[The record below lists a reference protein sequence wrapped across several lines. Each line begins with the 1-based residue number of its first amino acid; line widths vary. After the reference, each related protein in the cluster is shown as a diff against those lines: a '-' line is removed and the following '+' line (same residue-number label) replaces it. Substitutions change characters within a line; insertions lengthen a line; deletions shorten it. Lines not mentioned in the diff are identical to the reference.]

1 MWTLYCQ
8 AFVSFSS
15 YTMTVFTWTNVRLNH
30 DNVFCLNWYR
40 LHVTLERQ
48 LRSRFELL
56 QPSTLPDVSQ
66 LSTNTDKTICFC
78 LINLWKIQC
87 RLYDVLYRNATLW
100 LQLARSYFDHPSHIR
115 PVREC
120 CLQDR
125 LKLIPEYY
133 RCCEHCLWYKRIEV
147 LVLY

>member
-1 MWTLYCQ
+1 MMC
-8 AFVSFSS
+8 
-15 YTMTVFTWTNVRLNH
+15 
-30 DNVFCLNWYR
+30 
-40 LHVTLERQ
+40 
-48 LRSRFELL
+48 
-56 QPSTLPDVSQ
+56 STLMQHCDYS
-66 LSTNTDKTICFC
+66 
-78 LINLWKIQC
+78 W
-87 RLYDVLYRNATLW
+87 
-100 LQLARSYFDHPSHIR
+100 